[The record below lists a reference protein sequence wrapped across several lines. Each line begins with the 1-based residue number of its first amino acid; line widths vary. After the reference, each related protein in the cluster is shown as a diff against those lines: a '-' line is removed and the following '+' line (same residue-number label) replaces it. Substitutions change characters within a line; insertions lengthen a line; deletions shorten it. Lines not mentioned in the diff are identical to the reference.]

1 MELKDL
7 FVSHK
12 QVQPVS
18 FSFQEPDIYKDPY
31 LNFDRASRAAA
42 RDSSVNT
49 EDMSTWKVG
58 DSDDQPILDWRVK
71 IGYPNK
77 SDYNTRLREFIIGEE
92 GFRDKAYKDGKYYS
106 IGYGFNDPK
115 YKEGDVMTREEA
127 DAELTRQLQ
136 TREAKYKQR
145 FGSKWEN
152 LTDNQRIAL
161 MSYGYNTGDEN
172 IIRGDVAKYLDNGDM
187 VRLRD
192 SIRINTFQ
200 GNVLDALE
208 ERRKRERALFDS

>member
-18 FSFQEPDIYKDPY
+18 FSFQDPDIDKGPY

-42 RDSSVNT
+42 GDPSANP
-49 EDMSTWKVG
+49 EDMSTWRVG
-58 DSDDQPILDWRVK
+58 GSDNQEILDWRVK
-71 IGYPNK
+71 MGDPIS

-145 FGSKWEN
+145 FGSKWDN

-161 MSYGYNTGDEN
+161 MSYGYNTGDGN
-172 IIRGDVAKYLDNGDM
+172 IIGGDVAKHLDAGDM
-187 VRLRD
+187 ARLRD

-200 GNVLDALE
+200 GKVLAALE